1 MKARTPTVPAV
12 LSNPAGLMVGVSL
25 LSWLAT
31 SAWVDTQTSRA
42 VLYGMLGPLVVAVVA
57 SMSVDSIHRRNPG
70 RLTGFLTAALGV
82 KMVFFGVYVTI
93 MLRGLSL
100 PPVPFMASFTVYFIT
115 LHLIEALSLR
125 RLFSS

>member
-1 MKARTPTVPAV
+1 MKARTSKVQAV
-12 LSNPAGLMVGVSL
+12 LWNPAGLMVGVSL
-25 LSWLAT
+25 VSWLA
-31 SAWVDTQTSRA
+31 AAGWVDAQTSRA
-42 VLYGMLGPLVVAVVA
+42 VLYGMVGPLVVAVVA
-57 SMSVDSIHRRNPG
+57 SMSVDSMYRRHPA

-100 PPVPFMASFTVYFIT
+100 PPVPFMASFTAYFIT
-115 LHLIEALSLR
+115 FHLIEALSLR

>member
-1 MKARTPTVPAV
+1 MKACTPKLPAA
-12 LSNPAGLMVGVSL
+12 LSNAPGLMVGVSL

-42 VLYGMLGPLVVAVVA
+42 VLYGMVGPLAVAVVG
-57 SMSVDSIHRRNPG
+57 SMSVDRIYRRNPG
-70 RLTGFLTAALGV
+70 RLTGFLAAALGV
-82 KMVFFGVYVTI
+82 KMVFFGIYVTI

-100 PPVPFMASFTVYFIT
+100 PPVPFMASFTAYFIT